1 MYMQN
6 IADYVRDGGALL
18 EASGPAYA
26 GRLSLARTPIGDV
39 LPAQPTGGV
48 IEQGFRP
55 RVTDIGA
62 RHPVTAELSG
72 AGKQGEEPSWG
83 RWFRQIEAHDIRGNV
98 VMSGAADRALLVL
111 DRVGE
116 GRVAQLLSDH
126 LWLWSRGSEGG
137 GPQAELLRR
146 TAHWQVLS
154 SGPGGG
160 GMTTFPP

>member
-18 EASGPAYA
+18 QASGPACA

-39 LPAQPTGGV
+39 LPAQPTGGA

-72 AGKQGEEPSWG
+72 AGKQGPEPNWG
-83 RWFRQIEAHDIRGNV
+83 RRSRPYSAHDLTCNRAMTVAVHTAFMVLHRFGN
-98 VMSGAADRALLVL
+98 A
-111 DRVGE
+111 
-116 GRVAQLLSDH
+116 
-126 LWLWSRGSEGG
+126 
-137 GPQAELLRR
+137 
-146 TAHWQVLS
+146 
-154 SGPGGG
+154 
-160 GMTTFPP
+160 